1 MSAPNSSQSG
11 AVNPVAL
18 TQGDRGELHDIHQ
31 IHAAILR
38 EKPDPR
44 EGFEPVNL
52 WLVVMIAGLLFWGGS
67 YLANYSGRFEADE
80 FQESPRGKAAG
91 PSGPVDPTATIKLQ
105 GMLAFNNV
113 CAACHNDDG
122 MGKPG
127 TAPPLAG
134 SDWVNA
140 DSGNRII
147 RIALHGLQGA
157 IKVNTNTEFNI
168 PTAQMPPQGGVFD
181 DKALAA
187 VLTYI
192 RSAWGNK
199 GGLIKPEEVK
209 AIREQEKAHES
220 SVWNVEDL
228 LKIPIG
234 GSAPPAELSADQLKA
249 KLKALPADQLAQL
262 LKDLG
267 GK

>member
-1 MSAPNSSQSG
+1 MSAPGTPKSRG
-11 AVNPVAL
+11 INPVAL
-18 TQGDRGELHDIHQ
+18 TQADRGEQHDVVQ

-52 WLVVMIAGLLFWGGS
+52 WLVVLIAGLLFWGGS
-67 YLANYSGRFEADE
+67 YLSHYSGRFEADE
-80 FQESPRGKAAG
+80 FQEVPRGKAVG
-91 PSGPVDPTATIKLQ
+91 GGGPVDPTAAVKQ
-105 GMLAFNNV
+105 AGMLAFNNV

-140 DSGNRII
+140 ENGNRII

-157 IKVNTNTEFNI
+157 IKVNASNEFNL
-168 PTAQMPPQGGVFD
+168 PSAQMPPQGSVFD
-181 DKALAA
+181 DKTIAA

-199 GGLIKPEEVK
+199 AGEIKPEQVK
-209 AIREQEKAHES
+209 AIRDQEKAHES
-220 SVWNVEDL
+220 AIWTVDDL
-228 LKIPIG
+228 LKIPL
-234 GSAPPAELSADQLKA
+234 GSGAPPAELSLDQLKA
-249 KLKALPADQLAQL
+249 KLKALPPEQLAQL
-262 LKDLG
+262 MKDI